1 MISYNHHSGVGYGI
15 CQRVLLQL
23 CQATPS
29 DSRPQA
35 FASEITSDEP
45 TKPTRY
51 IGVTLIMACRNMKRA
66 DVARKK
72 LLQWFDKELERI
84 PRTEEDDEYVR
95 LFKEG
100 CDVQIAELDL
110 ASFSSVLKFAATI
123 NRMYVASSLPVNIIF
138 NADFQGS
145 LRVTHRV

>member
-1 MISYNHHSGVGYGI
+1 
-15 CQRVLLQL
+15 
-23 CQATPS
+23 
-29 DSRPQA
+29 
-35 FASEITSDEP
+35 
-45 TKPTRY
+45 
-51 IGVTLIMACRNMKRA
+51 MACRNMKRA